1 MIIVHDDIDLK
12 TTYCFMSLVKLYS
25 GSVHD
30 LTLVERRKSMKING
44 LYDNYLIRTAK
55 FFSLIENLIQILYDG
70 DRDVISIPI
79 VKVDGC
85 IDCLTDYRPFQIIKM
100 PMRIS
105 CII

>member
-1 MIIVHDDIDLK
+1 MIIVYDGIYLK
-12 TTYCFMSLVKLYS
+12 TSYCFMSFFKIYS

-44 LYDNYLIRTAK
+44 LYNNYLIRTAK
-55 FFSLIENLIQILYDG
+55 NFSLIENLLRILSDD

-85 IDCLTDYRPFQIIKM
+85 IDCLTDYRSFQIIKM
-100 PMRIS
+100 PMRIV